1 MVNFDSIGQIF
12 VLRER
17 AAMRGKKKLKS
28 GRGSFLKV
36 SATGTSGYRAP
47 EVSSDSADVRD
58 YSVCLCHSV
67 MHV

>member
-1 MVNFDSIGQIF
+1 MADFDSIGQVS

-28 GRGSFLKV
+28 GRGPFLKV

-47 EVSSDSADVRD
+47 EVSSDSADVCD
-58 YSVCLCHSV
+58 HPVCLCHSV
-67 MHV
+67 MYV

>member
-1 MVNFDSIGQIF
+1 MADFDSIGQIF

-28 GRGSFLKV
+28 GRGPFLKV

-47 EVSSDSADVRD
+47 EVGSDSADVR
-58 YSVCLCHSV
+58 SVSTPIV
-67 MHV
+67 